1 MSTLHSLGFAKGEA
15 ETTLIQNSHDFA
27 KGEVMSALF
36 SDFDFAF
43 VKLYL

>member
-15 ETTLIQNSHDFA
+15 ETTLT
-27 KGEVMSALF
+27 
-36 SDFDFAF
+36 SDFDFAL